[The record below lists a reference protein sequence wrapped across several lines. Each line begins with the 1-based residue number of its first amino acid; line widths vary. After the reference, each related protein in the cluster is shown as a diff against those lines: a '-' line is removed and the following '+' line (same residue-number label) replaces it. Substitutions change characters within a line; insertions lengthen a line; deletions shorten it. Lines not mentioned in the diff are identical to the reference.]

1 MGDWKLV
8 MNGSDADSEEAPAGG
23 AKGKG
28 KGKKG
33 KPKAAESGE
42 NLALYNLATDIG
54 EKENLAAK
62 EPERT
67 ATMRARLAEFLKDAV
82 VPGQV
87 GHEAAVPAQSKK
99 KAR

>member
-1 MGDWKLV
+1 MRMGDWKLV
-8 MNGSDADSEEAPAGG
+8 MNGGTTDNEEGLGG
-23 AKGKG
+23 TG
-28 KGKKG
+28 KGKKE
-33 KPKAAESGE
+33 KAKAAEFGE
-42 NLALYNLATDIG
+42 TLALYNLATDIG

-87 GHEAAVPAQSKK
+87 GHEATALIEQPKK
-99 KAR
+99 KAK